1 MAKSR
6 LTKAKEISQ
15 ETKQKV
21 WNRQHGRSISG
32 VALSPYNV
40 QFHHVI
46 PRSDSG
52 VGYEWNIVAITFDEH
67 RWYHDKNDIKVNGR
81 NRYTW
86 LEFEILMKNY
96 LKLHYRNWSEENCRV
111 RKYADEEDYGVVRE
125 DMV

>member
-21 WNRQHGRSISG
+21 WDRQHGRSISG
-32 VALSPYNV
+32 VALSPYKV

-52 VGYEWNIVAITFDEH
+52 VGYELNIVAITFYEH
-67 RWYHDKNDIKVNGR
+67 SWYHDKNDIKVNGR

-111 RKYADEEDYGVVRE
+111 RKYAEEEDYGVVRE
-125 DMV
+125 EMV